1 MAVPGS
7 AVDAADVAPL
17 ASHIDGA
24 VLLPGDAGYAAEC
37 ASFNTALPRRP
48 AVVAAAAST
57 ADVSRAVR
65 FAGERDLPVG
75 VLATGHGTSQPGNG
89 ALLITTRRLHSVTI
103 DPRARTARAEAG
115 TRWQEVIDGAAP
127 YGLAPL
133 SGSSPLVG
141 VVGYTTGGGLSPI
154 MGRAH
159 GWAADRVRAF
169 EIVTADG
176 LLLRV
181 TPEQDPDLFWA
192 VRGGKDN
199 FGIVTAI
206 EFELFEA
213 PRLYGGGLY
222 FPGQYAAEVLH
233 AFRSWT
239 ETVPVEMSASVGLLR
254 LPPLDFVPEPLRGQ
268 FTVHVRI
275 AYLGS
280 PEEGAR
286 LVAPIREIAP
296 AVIDTVTDMLFTDVA
311 AVHAEPAS
319 PLPVYE
325 ASTRLAEFPEAAAA
339 AILGAAGPD
348 ADCPLAM
355 VEVRQLGGALAREPE
370 VPNAVSGRTAPF
382 QVFCAGVGGTMEAPF
397 IYAGIDEVFRGLKPW
412 RTPEGTLNWLS
423 MRDIG
428 PDSIRDAFGKDT
440 YNRLVAV
447 KRAYDPANLFRINHN
462 IPPEL

>member
-1 MAVPGS
+1 MADQGS
-7 AVDAADVAPL
+7 AVDVADVTSL
-17 ASHIDGA
+17 AHDVDGA

-37 ASFNTALPRRP
+37 ATFNTALPRRP
-48 AVVAAAAST
+48 AVVVAAASP

-65 FAGERDLPVG
+65 FAGERDLPAG
-75 VLATGHGTSQPGNG
+75 VLATGHGTAQPGNG
-89 ALLITTRRLHSVTI
+89 ALLVTTKRMHTVTI
-103 DPRARTARAEAG
+103 DPAARIARAEAG
-115 TRWQEVIDGAAP
+115 TRWHEVIDAAAP

-133 SGSSPLVG
+133 SGSSPQVG

-181 TPEQDPDLFWA
+181 TPDRDSDLFWA

-206 EFELFEA
+206 EFDLFEQ

-222 FPGQYAAEVLH
+222 FSGQHAAEVLH
-233 AFRSWT
+233 AYRSWA
-239 ETVPVEMSASVGLLR
+239 ETLPEEMTASVALLR
-254 LPPLDFVPEPLRGQ
+254 LPPLDIVPEPLRGQ

-280 PEEGAR
+280 PEDGAR
-286 LVAPIREIAP
+286 LLAPIREVAP
-296 AVIDTVTDMLFTDVA
+296 VIVDTVTDMPFTDVG
-311 AVHAEPAS
+311 AVHAEPTS
-319 PLPVYE
+319 PLPAYE
-325 ASTRLAEFPEAAAA
+325 ASTRLSEFNEAAVD
-339 AILGAAGPD
+339 AILSAAGPD

-382 QVFCAGVGGTMEAPF
+382 QVFGAGIGGTLEAPF
-397 IYAGIDEVFRGLKPW
+397 IYASIDEVFRGLKPW

-423 MRDIG
+423 MRDIE
-428 PDSIRDAFGKDT
+428 PDSIRDAFGKDV
-440 YNRLVAV
+440 YSRLVAV
-447 KRAYDPANLFRINHN
+447 KRAYDPANMFRVNHN
-462 IPPEL
+462 IPPVL